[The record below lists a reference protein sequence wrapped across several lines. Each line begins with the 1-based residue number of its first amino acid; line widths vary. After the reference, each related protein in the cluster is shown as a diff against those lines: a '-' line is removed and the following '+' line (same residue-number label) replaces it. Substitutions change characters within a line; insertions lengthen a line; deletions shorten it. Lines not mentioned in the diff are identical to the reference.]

1 VTEHLHPVPNVEQG
15 GALFFLI
22 MIQLVQTDPEQAVR
36 ALTEKLESLSLKS
49 LAGKNIFTACSL
61 IRAVMDRLKT
71 VNKVPHHVEAT
82 ILDILQ
88 TSSLEDFNSVLKT
101 LQDNRFLGLS
111 IQQKIMEQIL
121 VLAKLLY
128 TRLLAKGVWKGVIG
142 KAGKSLFMGKDGEKA
157 DSEQPDETKEI
168 ARRLQE
174 KDCWNCQK
182 KGHLSRDC
190 HSPQQGKRHDCGQGG
205 RG

>member
-1 VTEHLHPVPNVEQG
+1 
-15 GALFFLI
+15 
-22 MIQLVQTDPEQAVR
+22 
-36 ALTEKLESLSLKS
+36 
-49 LAGKNIFTACSL
+49 
-61 IRAVMDRLKT
+61 MDSFKT
-71 VNKVPHHVEAT
+71 VNKLPHNVDAT

-88 TSSLEDFNSVLKT
+88 TSSVEDFNSVFKT
-101 LQDNRFLGLS
+101 RQDNQLLGLS
-111 IQQKIMEQIL
+111 VKHKPVEQIL

-157 DSEQPDETKEI
+157 NSEQPDETKEI
-168 ARRLQE
+168 ARCLQE
-174 KDCWNCQK
+174 KDCWDCQK